1 MAVDDQQ
8 TIHEQP
14 RGTAI
19 AVDER
24 MNAHKPIMRL
34 RGDVHR
40 MESGSGLEPIG
51 KIPHPVWHPS
61 RIRQHDGRTGDPYR
75 HGAIGA
81 GGCMIDAFE
90 HQFVQAED
98 VMLGNDAMTADELR
112 DEINRPR
119 MVARH
124 GMLLEALAPD
134 RHSRDPAALNA
145 GNQEVVPRRAAA
157 AWG

>member
-1 MAVDDQQ
+1 
-8 TIHEQP
+8 
-14 RGTAI
+14 
-19 AVDER
+19 
-24 MNAHKPIMRL
+24 
-34 RGDVHR
+34 
-40 MESGSGLEPIG
+40 
-51 KIPHPVWHPS
+51 
-61 RIRQHDGRTGDPYR
+61 
-75 HGAIGA
+75 
-81 GGCMIDAFE
+81 MIDAFE

-98 VMLGNDAMTADELR
+98 VTLGNDAMTADELG

-119 MVARH
+119 MVARL